1 MTAVPASSL
10 RPARR
15 LSATPGQIA
24 LALAIAAFLLLFLVL
39 PVATVLY
46 VAFTEK
52 GTSTFTLVN
61 FYDFVRTELFMR
73 SLWNSFYVA
82 AMSVLWASVLALPLA
97 YLTTRFVF
105 RGAALVQTLGF
116 LPLIMPPFVGAVAMQ
131 LFFGRNGSINLL
143 LDDWLGFKIGFMEGL
158 NGVIFVQ
165 SIHYFPFI
173 LINLSAA
180 LRNIDR
186 AMEEAAQN
194 LGSSGFRLFRR
205 IVFPLALPGYLA
217 GASLVFVK
225 VFDDLA
231 TPLLLNVK
239 DMLAPQAYLR
249 VTSIGIADPMGYVI
263 SVVLIVASVTAMWL
277 SAAAL
282 KGRDY
287 ATTQRGGGGL
297 ARRTMTRWEAI
308 FGYGIVFLILALVLA
323 PHLGLLLLSFATIWS
338 FSPLPDGFTTAHYAR
353 VFGESSLYI
362 KNTLIYASI
371 AGGIDI
377 VLGVAIAYLVLRTK
391 LVGREW
397 LDWAASA
404 ALAIPGVVL
413 GIGYLRTF
421 YGVTL
426 PDGTPLASLWIT
438 IVLAL
443 AIRRL
448 PYALRACYAALQ
460 QISVSLEEAAENP
473 RRHQGPHGA
482 ARGSALDGGR
492 YPGRLCHQLLDR
504 CRGALGDLDAR
515 PVEFGRAP
523 RLRALR
529 LHAIG
534 GRAGAGSGVGRGR
547 GRSRRALHAAL
558 APHHR
563 TQPEGQRDGP
573 IDHEREPAPHRPDR
587 LRRYRGRQPVL
598 WREPCPQ
605 GREPGHPPGR
615 VFRLPRPVRLR
626 QDHAAAPDRRL
637 QPGRYGPPPDRRQG
651 HLGAAAL
658 EARCRHGVPVLCAL
672 AAHDRPPQRRLRA
685 GGAPAAC
692 ARRSS
697 AASRS
702 RSISSGSDIWPSGG
716 RPSSPAASSN
726 ASPSPARSRSSRRS
740 CCSTSLCPI
749 STPRCACKSGAS
761 CATCSSA
768 SA

>member
-1 MTAVPASSL
+1 MTAIPAATAL
-10 RPARR
+10 PRARR

-24 LALAIAAFLLLFLVL
+24 LALAIAAFLLLFLGL

-52 GTSTFTLVN
+52 GTSNFTLVN
-61 FYDFVRTELFMR
+61 FYDFFRTELFMR

-82 AMSVLWASVLALPLA
+82 AMSVVWASVFALPLA

-143 LDDWLGFKIGFMEGL
+143 LDDWFGFKIGFMEGL

-165 SIHYFPFI
+165 SVHYFPFI

-263 SVVLIVASVTAMWL
+263 SVVLIVASVIAMWL
-277 SAAAL
+277 SARAL

-297 ARRTMTRWEAI
+297 ARRVMTPFEAVL
-308 FGYGIVFLILALVLA
+308 GYGVVILILALVLA

-362 KNTLIYASI
+362 KNTLIYATL

-391 LVGREW
+391 LIGREW
-397 LDWAASA
+397 LDWGATA

-460 QISVSLEEAAENP
+460 QISVSLEEAAENLGATKSRTV
-473 RRHQGPHGA
+473 RRIVVPLMAGGILAGFVTSFSTAAVELSATLMLVQSNSDAPLAYGLYVFMQSAAGRGPGA
-482 ARGSALDGGR
+482 A
-492 YPGRLCHQLLDR
+492 
-504 CRGALGDLDAR
+504 LGVVAVIL
-515 PVEFGRAP
+515 V
-523 RLRALR
+523 
-529 LHAIG
+529 
-534 GRAGAGSGVGRGR
+534 
-547 GRSRRALHAAL
+547 
-558 APHHR
+558 
-563 TQPEGQRDGP
+563 
-573 IDHEREPAPHRPDR
+573 
-587 LRRYRGRQPVL
+587 
-598 WREPCPQ
+598 
-605 GREPGHPPGR
+605 
-615 VFRLPRPVRLR
+615 
-626 QDHAAAPDRRL
+626 
-637 QPGRYGPPPDRRQG
+637 
-651 HLGAAAL
+651 
-658 EARCRHGVPVLCAL
+658 
-672 AAHDRPPQRRLRA
+672 
-685 GGAPAAC
+685 AAC
-692 ARRSS
+692 TFLSHLIIERSQK
-697 AASRS
+697 AK
-702 RSISSGSDIWPSGG
+702 GMGH
-716 RPSSPAASSN
+716 
-726 ASPSPARSRSSRRS
+726 
-740 CCSTSLCPI
+740 
-749 STPRCACKSGAS
+749 
-761 CATCSSA
+761 
-768 SA
+768 